1 MHPKLAIIAALP
13 REVAALVR
21 GVPPHAT
28 FQERGI
34 LLYQLPNAIIVAGG
48 MGGMRATLAFEA
60 ARAMAPIEHVISA
73 GLAGACTSGLR
84 GGDIAEAA
92 VVVEERTGERF
103 EVITSPDPHVL
114 VSSGAIADVKE
125 KNRLA
130 ETYGAAMV
138 DMEAATIA
146 RLSLA
151 HGVTFRAI
159 KAISDGHEFEM
170 PSLSLFA
177 DHNGHFRTGAFAMH
191 TALRPQQWGKAIEL
205 GNASKHALTKLHE
218 ALRQAMAESAA

>member
-1 MHPKLAIIAALP
+1 MPPKLAIIAALP

-21 GVPPHAT
+21 GVEPHRT
-28 FQERGI
+28 FEERGI
-34 LLYQLPNAIIVAGG
+34 LLYQLPNAIVVAGG
-48 MGGMRATLAFEA
+48 MGGQRATLAFEA
-60 ARAMAPIEHVISA
+60 ARALAPIEHVIST

-84 GGDIAEAA
+84 GGDVAEAA
-92 VVVEERTGERF
+92 FVIEERTGERYSI
-103 EVITSPDPHVL
+103 ITSPDPHTL
-114 VSSGAIADVKE
+114 VSGSTIADIKE

-130 ETYGAAMV
+130 ETYDAAMV

-146 RLSLA
+146 RLAAA

-170 PSLSLFA
+170 PSLKLFA

-191 TALRPQQWGKAIEL
+191 TALRPQHWGKAIEL
-205 GNASKHALTKLHE
+205 GNASKRALAKLHA
-218 ALRQAMAESAA
+218 ALRQVMAESAS

>member
-1 MHPKLAIIAALP
+1 MPAKLAIIAALP

-21 GVPPHAT
+21 GVEPHRT
-28 FQERGI
+28 FEERGI
-34 LLYQLPNAIIVAGG
+34 MLYQLPNAVIVAGG
-48 MGGMRATLAFEA
+48 MGGLRATLAFEA
-60 ARAMAPIEHVISA
+60 ARAVAHIEHVIST

-84 GGDIAEAA
+84 GGDLAEAA
-92 VVVEERTGERF
+92 FVVEERTGERYS
-103 EVITSPDPHVL
+103 VITSPDPHVL
-114 VSSGAIADVKE
+114 VSSIAIADIKE

-146 RLSLA
+146 RLAAA

-170 PSLSLFA
+170 PSLKLFA

-205 GNASKHALTKLHE
+205 GQASRHALAKLHV
-218 ALRQAMAESAA
+218 ALRTIMAESAS